1 MIKKTLGQK
10 IKQASFWM
18 FSGFFLYLVVAFF
31 LKSDYP
37 FYEYPF
43 NHKDAY
49 EVIKDALTIIATIS
63 APLAA
68 YVLYSD
74 WKEPYYETIKDSVMT
89 EIFNLIFYIQKGLFD
104 LKLELSSTCISDFK
118 NRDNDIFDKLIK
130 LEHNLKRLERL
141 GFSQSEYVINT
152 NITLKNLKNL
162 KNNISSLNFYQMKLR
177 NILTFSPNLSQDIA
191 QCQKNIDDV
200 ISESNVRFQTLGQ
213 DYIKIN
219 EWKME
224 KPE

>member
-10 IKQASFWM
+10 IKKASFWM

-49 EVIKDALTIIATIS
+49 EVIKDALTIIATVS

-74 WKEPYYETIKDSVMT
+74 WKEPFYETIKDSVMT
-89 EIFNLIFYIQKGLFD
+89 EIFDLVFYIQKDLYF
-104 LKLELSSTCISDFK
+104 LKLELSSTCINDFK
-118 NRDNDIFDKLIK
+118 DKNNYIFDNLIK

-141 GFSQSEYVINT
+141 GFSKSEYVIKVNE
-152 NITLKNLKNL
+152 TLKNLKKL
-162 KNNISSLNFYQMKLR
+162 RDNIHGLNFYQIKQKKLT
-177 NILTFSPNLSQDIA
+177 TFSPSLSDEIN
-191 QCQKNIDDV
+191 QCQQSI
-200 ISESNVRFQTLGQ
+200 ESFINKSDSLLDTLRE
-213 DYIKIN
+213 DYKKIN
-219 EWKME
+219 EWKVE